1 MAKLP
6 SIIDLRG
13 DAVQLVRQLEQASQR
28 LRSTTARPVRDRQ
41 QTERRRRLL
50 ANQTADS
57 ALADIQIERILA
69 GNDLT
74 DINYLAIGL
83 QRARSVGRILLRQNA
98 RPSGFATGFLIAPN
112 IMITNHHVFSDAETV
127 RDSLLQMNYERD
139 ATGQELTP
147 VEFRFDLSVSPIIHK
162 PLDFAIA
169 AVQPMSVDGQPL
181 LQFSWLPLSPEP
193 GKAFVGEYLTIIQHP
208 GGERKQICVRE
219 NKLLKYSEHE
229 PWVWY
234 QTDTVG
240 GSSGSPVFNNTWDVV
255 ALHHQAIPKLD
266 DKGRVLAKNGRPWV
280 TAMGPDAIHWLANEG
295 IRISRILAYLKQRH
309 AGSSLAKAVLNTS
322 SMPASQSTIAI
333 SPHETRSSNSNGVT
347 VTHHPDGRSTILLPL
362 QFDVRLNSHLLTGY
376 TAPNHRATSSASVA
390 TDTSAVPHSAN
401 TPQAH
406 DSSLESISIDTS
418 NYAERNGY
426 QPNFLGASVRVPL
439 PRVTGTKFGRPMKLK
454 DGTTELRYWNYS
466 VVMNQDRKLA
476 FFSAANIR
484 PAERRGTR
492 NTGGFINDKRVT
504 EVDRGGQLGEGFYG
518 RQSTFESDHRAFNP
532 FDRGHLTRRED
543 LQWGTTEAEAKRS
556 GDDSFHFTNCA
567 PQHYAFNQVN
577 EINGL
582 WNRLETMA
590 VRDLTQ
596 SPNLCIINGP
606 VFNAPLSAIEDDQI
620 KGLRLNGPR
629 KPDPVFGGVAIPRM
643 YYKLIAWSED
653 KKLRCRAF
661 VVTQELLLANDERIR
676 EHEEARLTP
685 EEIALYEIS
694 VPALEKLTG
703 LKFGL
708 PKSATPALKQTE
720 STEDTFTESKV
731 IRIHDEGDL

>member
-240 GSSGSPVFNNTWDVV
+240 GSSGSP
-255 ALHHQAIPKLD
+255 
-266 DKGRVLAKNGRPWV
+266 
-280 TAMGPDAIHWLANEG
+280 
-295 IRISRILAYLKQRH
+295 
-309 AGSSLAKAVLNTS
+309 
-322 SMPASQSTIAI
+322 
-333 SPHETRSSNSNGVT
+333 GV
-347 VTHHPDGRSTILLPL
+347 
-362 QFDVRLNSHLLTGY
+362 Q
-376 TAPNHRATSSASVA
+376 
-390 TDTSAVPHSAN
+390 
-401 TPQAH
+401 
-406 DSSLESISIDTS
+406 
-418 NYAERNGY
+418 
-426 QPNFLGASVRVPL
+426 
-439 PRVTGTKFGRPMKLK
+439 
-454 DGTTELRYWNYS
+454 
-466 VVMNQDRKLA
+466 
-476 FFSAANIR
+476 
-484 PAERRGTR
+484 
-492 NTGGFINDKRVT
+492 
-504 EVDRGGQLGEGFYG
+504 
-518 RQSTFESDHRAFNP
+518 
-532 FDRGHLTRRED
+532 
-543 LQWGTTEAEAKRS
+543 
-556 GDDSFHFTNCA
+556 
-567 PQHYAFNQVN
+567 
-577 EINGL
+577 
-582 WNRLETMA
+582 
-590 VRDLTQ
+590 
-596 SPNLCIINGP
+596 
-606 VFNAPLSAIEDDQI
+606 
-620 KGLRLNGPR
+620 
-629 KPDPVFGGVAIPRM
+629 
-643 YYKLIAWSED
+643 
-653 KKLRCRAF
+653 
-661 VVTQELLLANDERIR
+661 
-676 EHEEARLTP
+676 
-685 EEIALYEIS
+685 
-694 VPALEKLTG
+694 
-703 LKFGL
+703 
-708 PKSATPALKQTE
+708 
-720 STEDTFTESKV
+720 
-731 IRIHDEGDL
+731 